1 MKKQMKNIFTELLR
15 NTSNNEITLLKD
27 INKHIKTE
35 KYGKFQYFYISY
47 FQINEIR
54 DFIENLEYDTLY
66 TLIPM
71 ISIYGKD
78 EEPYLILSKQ
88 ILVTRY
94 SNHITIDNFI
104 NKQLDTALN
113 DFNFKLDNKFHFLIL
128 KFKKINVLI

>member
-1 MKKQMKNIFTELLR
+1 MKNIFTELLR